1 MDAAMCRL
9 KQRARET
16 TMIRKTILGIAAAA
30 AMMAAAA
37 TSANAGVA
45 IGIGFGGFGGYGGYG
60 GWGPGP
66 GYGYGYGGGY
76 YPAYDGCRNV
86 IVGYRTKK
94 VWKNGMVR
102 FIQMPIWRT
111 RCF

>member
-1 MDAAMCRL
+1 
-9 KQRARET
+9 
-16 TMIRKTILGIAAAA
+16 MIRKTILGIAAAA
-30 AMMAAAA
+30 ALMGAAA

-45 IGIGFGGFGGYGGYG
+45 IGIGFGGYGG
-60 GWGPGP
+60 GWGPGWGP

-76 YPAYDGCRNV
+76 YPAYDACRSV

-94 VWKNGMVR
+94 VWRNGMVR
-102 FIQMPIWRT
+102 FVQMPIWRT